1 MEIENRIL
9 TEKRLSTMEEKI
21 DNITKTVDKVS
32 CTLEKM
38 DAKIETLDSKYSGKW
53 VEKAIVAIGTAL
65 TIAAAGGLVNYFI
78 NN

>member
-1 MEIENRIL
+1 MEQ
-9 TEKRLSTMEEKI
+9 KI

-53 VEKAIVAIGTAL
+53 VEKAIISIGTAL
-65 TIAAAGGLVNYFI
+65 VIAAVGGLINYFI